1 MSQLAVAEATEAFLG
16 SLRSRQAPT
25 NTLKAYR
32 SDLACFARC
41 VPAELGAVDVAAIR
55 AFLGTG
61 EVGPA
66 TSRRRHAAL
75 RSFYRWLVREELVAL
90 NPMER
95 VDAVEVPTRLPR
107 PMAADQPE
115 AVLAAIPTT
124 ATRDRALFNLL
135 YETGM
140 RVGEA
145 LSIQRSDVDLSA
157 DDEKVRVMGKGQ
169 RERTVLLVAAP
180 QSVRLLRRHLR
191 LSGITSGSV
200 FRGDPNRGGTNLAM
214 DYTTVRRAWQRYCA
228 KAGVEATIHQLR
240 HSRASQLVRDGVPL
254 TTVRKLLGHRSIQ
267 TTMLYTEVDDETVKR
282 DLLDYQAKRPRSP
295 RPRSR

>member
-1 MSQLAVAEATEAFLG
+1 MGQLAVAEATEAFLG
-16 SLRSRQAPT
+16 SLRSRQVPT

-32 SDLACFARC
+32 SDLACFARS
-41 VPAELGAVDVAAIR
+41 VPADLGAVDVAAIR
-55 AFLGTG
+55 AFLGSG
-61 EVGPA
+61 GAAA
-66 TSRRRHAAL
+66 TSRRRHASL

-95 VDAVEVPTRLPR
+95 VDAVEVPARLPR

-115 AVLAAIPTT
+115 AVLAAIPTA
-124 ATRDRALFNLL
+124 ATRDRALFWVL

-145 LSIQRSDVDLSA
+145 LSIQRGDVDLSP
-157 DDEKVRVMGKGQ
+157 DDEKLRVLGKGQ
-169 RERTVLLVAAP
+169 RERTVLLAAAP

-191 LSGITSGSV
+191 LSGIRSGSV

-240 HSRASQLVRDGVPL
+240 HSRTSQLVRDGVPL

-267 TTMLYTEVDDETVKR
+267 TTMLYAEVDDETVKR
-282 DLLDYQAKRPRSP
+282 DLLDYQHKRPR
-295 RPRSR
+295 RR